1 MKSVVCPYFL
11 NVLIACFGVDAS
23 TSPDA
28 ECRYFAQD
36 HAMEAILRV
45 GPARIRCGFFST
57 GCAATVWSVAYRMF
71 MRNIPP
77 LALLRT
83 QQAAELCGSFDLSAD
98 ARALLA
104 SISDVGSLLESLI
117 GQQLWRDAALMLAH
131 GLQKRAAVWWA
142 CAICRSQLSEFAETS
157 DVGISPLPARELPAV
172 DAAERWVRD
181 PQEKHRLAARDAAA
195 FAGNRAPAHWAAMA
209 AFWATGNMTPDA
221 GVVTSPPPFL
231 YALEIGRAHV

>member
-1 MKSVVCPYFL
+1 
-11 NVLIACFGVDAS
+11 
-23 TSPDA
+23 
-28 ECRYFAQD
+28 
-36 HAMEAILRV
+36 
-45 GPARIRCGFFST
+45 
-57 GCAATVWSVAYRMF
+57 MF

-83 QQAAELCGSFDLSAD
+83 QQATELCSSFEPSAD

-104 SISDVGSLLESLI
+104 SISDVGSFLESLI
-117 GQQLWRDAALMLAH
+117 AQQLWRDAALMLAH

-142 CAICRSQLSEFAETS
+142 CAICRSQLSQLSEAAE
-157 DVGISPLPARELPAV
+157 VEKSPLSARESSARELSARQMNENELPAI

-195 FAGNRAPAHWAAMA
+195 AAGNRTPAHWAAMA
-209 AFWATGNMTPDA
+209 AFWSTGNMTPDA

-231 YALEIGRAHV
+231 YALAVVSALDFAAARCGKQRDEFFSDALWRGISLASGGDGS